1 MKGTAAA
8 NVQEVWEEALAV
20 IRGRISR
27 QSFEAWF
34 RPLTLGTVEE
44 NRVQILLPNRFF
56 KEWFE
61 DHYLGLLRSA
71 LEDLLFNKVE
81 IRLVL
86 PEKDAAATP
95 ASQEEPSERRAPRR
109 PRDAGAQLNP
119 KYTFDSFVVGTS
131 NQFAHAACMAVGEQ
145 LAKTYNPLF
154 IYGGTMPGNGT
165 RAFGSRMSLPRSSPT
180 ISSTRSGSTPPWSS
194 AIGTAAWT
202 CS

>member
-1 MKGTAAA
+1 MKATAAA

-61 DHYLGLLRSA
+61 EHYLGLLRSA

-86 PEKDAAATP
+86 SEKDAAATP
-95 ASQEEPSERRAPRR
+95 AGQEEPSERRAPRR
-109 PRDAGAQLNP
+109 DDQPRTKEQGGA
-119 KYTFDSFVVGTS
+119 TS
-131 NQFAHAACMAVGEQ
+131 VQQRQQV
-145 LAKTYNPLF
+145 
-154 IYGGTMPGNGT
+154 
-165 RAFGSRMSLPRSSPT
+165 
-180 ISSTRSGSTPPWSS
+180 
-194 AIGTAAWT
+194 
-202 CS
+202 